1 MRKIMKIIRFSVF
14 TIILG
19 FLFLGCAKISPSDAA
34 KMSSKELC
42 EVMMGAAVPPK
53 DRRTVN
59 AEVRDRGISCRDEA
73 TQSRFNQQGGVYR
86 RRPSDY

>member
-1 MRKIMKIIRFSVF
+1 MKIIRFFIVGL
-14 TIILG
+14 ILAL
-19 FLFLGCAKISPSDAA
+19 LFIGCAKISPSDAA

-42 EVMMGAAVPPK
+42 EVLMGAAVPPK

-59 AEVRDRGISCRDEA
+59 AEVVDRGISCRDEA

-86 RRPSDY
+86 GRSPGY